1 MFRFGEVADVGD
13 RTAKLPPLATR
24 TTELTFFAPPA
35 QGRTHRPEESLAE
48 QLDPGPAMGS

>member
-1 MFRFGEVADVGD
+1 MFRLGEIADVSD

-24 TTELTFFAPPA
+24 TTELTLFVPSA

-48 QLDPGPAMGS
+48 QLDPGPATGS